1 MKRVIY
7 GLLLLT
13 ALLLPGFSLL
23 NAAEVAGKAKL
34 AQELVGL
41 LVDGKYSDVVGMF
54 DDTMKA
60 ALPEEKLAE
69 VWKSIIS
76 QTGKFKKQQKIRQ
89 EKVEKYV
96 VVYVTCLY
104 ENVSLDTKVIFG
116 EENKVG
122 GLSFVPTQ
130 TEEKSQDK
138 E

>member
-1 MKRVIY
+1 MKRAIY

-13 ALLLPGFSLL
+13 ALLLPGFSSL

-41 LVDGKYSDVVGMF
+41 LAENKFADVVVMF

-60 ALPEEKLAE
+60 ALPEAKLAE

-76 QTGKFKKQQKIRQ
+76 QAGKFKEQQKIRQ

-104 ENVSLDTKVIFG
+104 ENVSLDTKVVFG

-130 TEEKSQDK
+130 TEEKSPDK